1 MAPPPD
7 DHETFSFS
15 AELWMHDGPA
25 AWFFVTVPGEISD
38 VIDLLRP
45 RTGPGFGS
53 VRVHAQIGGTAWSTS
68 VFPDTSRQAYVLPV
82 KAAVRRSE
90 AIDDGDVVAV
100 TLTLAR

>member
-1 MAPPPD
+1 
-7 DHETFSFS
+7 
-15 AELWMHDGPA
+15 
-25 AWFFVTVPGEISD
+25 
-38 VIDLLRP
+38 
-45 RTGPGFGS
+45 
-53 VRVHAQIGGTAWSTS
+53 